1 MTSVHNV
8 TLIAHKSLNWNEG
21 KYCNSLIPFSLF
33 QTCDWCRQHFPSDL
47 SMIIV
52 VPSTESVPLQFCAQ
66 SCVNKY
72 KMELFCVEV
81 KEQLRKIKD
90 ENLQIPTIPG
100 KNGAGS
106 HKEKKI
112 LITPELWSEGRQDL
126 LWILAFISLSMLLN
140 LFLRVQINSS
150 YYPPRNIL
158 FNRFY
163 QRKFQRTKAY
173 FLMNLMLCK
182 QDKLL
187 ITKH

>member
-8 TLIAHKSLNWNEG
+8 TLIAHKILNWNEG
-21 KYCNSLIPFSLF
+21 KSCNNLIPSHYF
-33 QTCDWCRQHFPSDL
+33 QTCDWCRQHFPSDP

-52 VPSTESVPLQFCAQ
+52 EPSTESVPLQFCAQ

-81 KEQLRKIKD
+81 KEQLRRIKE

-126 LWILAFISLSMLLN
+126 LWILTFISLSMLLN
-140 LFLRVQINSS
+140 LFLRI
-150 YYPPRNIL
+150 
-158 FNRFY
+158 
-163 QRKFQRTKAY
+163 
-173 FLMNLMLCK
+173 
-182 QDKLL
+182 
-187 ITKH
+187 